1 MPWLRGQKHITQ
13 LLMVANDKG
22 ERHTNIIL
30 FSAVWNM
37 QLLEGTVETRM
48 ICEFYRFETCL

>member
-1 MPWLRGQKHITQ
+1 
-13 LLMVANDKG
+13 MVANDKG

-37 QLLEGTVETRM
+37 QLLDGTVETRM
-48 ICEFYRFETCL
+48 ICEFYRFEAYNSVLCS